1 MEKIPKNNGK
11 NLKRKI
17 MINEHTGDPPIDGSK
32 EIYCGMDTNKQNTHK
47 KLLFGNSDD
56 KIINCHQEDEGDPVG
71 DECEV
76 VEKTSV
82 PNLLRRTRCY
92 LIGHMQYSDGRGWRD
107 IVKNS
112 LGDKN
117 ITFFDPYHKPFVHE
131 IPEDENARGE
141 MDRWMETEQYDLVQ
155 QRMWHVRSHDLR
167 LCDICD
173 FFIAHLIPEKASWG
187 SAEEITTVIRQKKPL
202 FLSIEG
208 GKKKTPLWLM
218 GIMPHKY
225 IYNNID
231 EIMQTVQY
239 IDEGII
245 KMSSDRWK
253 LLKPEL
259 R

>member
-1 MEKIPKNNGK
+1 MPA
-11 NLKRKI
+11 
-17 MINEHTGDPPIDGSK
+17 GDPPWWLVMNDATGQCVDIR
-32 EIYCGMDTNKQNTHK
+32 
-47 KLLFGNSDD
+47 
-56 KIINCHQEDEGDPVG
+56 
-71 DECEV
+71 
-76 VEKTSV
+76 KTSLEEEGYTIMK
-82 PNLLRRTRCY
+82 NEHKTLLYANGQDTAPATEVAENVLYRTRCY

-107 IVKNS
+107 DVKHRLDNR
-112 LGDKN
+112 G
-117 ITFFDPYHKPFVHE
+117 ITFFDPYHKPFIHE
-131 IPEDENARGE
+131 IPEDEHAREE
-141 MDRWMETEQYDLVQ
+141 MHRWMETGQWDLVQ

-167 LCDICD
+167 LCDVCD
-173 FFIAHLIPEKASWG
+173 FFIAHIIPEKASWG

-231 EIMQTVQY
+231 EVMTMLENIDDGTVR
-239 IDEGII
+239 IN
-245 KMSSDRWK
+245 SDRWK